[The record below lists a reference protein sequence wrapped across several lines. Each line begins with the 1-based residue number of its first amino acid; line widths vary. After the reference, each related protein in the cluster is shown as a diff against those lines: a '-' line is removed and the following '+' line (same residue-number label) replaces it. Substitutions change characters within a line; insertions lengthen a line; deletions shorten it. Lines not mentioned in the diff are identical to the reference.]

1 VSDQIIISILTGG
14 KSSRM
19 EFQNKSFLK
28 IYNKTFIEILL
39 DQLKIL
45 EYEIVINVNDDEE
58 KYSKFGF
65 QLVADKIKGRKG
77 PLAGL
82 HSIMSLYKKTKK
94 DIWFAMLP
102 TDAPLINLNLFKE
115 FEKIQTKNK
124 NSYISKID
132 GKIEPMFS
140 FWSIKSFEKL
150 DRILN
155 LNDGYKIMKFAEE
168 VGFEYLNIKKE
179 KKLEFFN
186 INNLEDYNLFKSS
199 Y

>member
-1 VSDQIIISILTGG
+1 
-14 KSSRM
+14 M

-28 IYNKTFIEILL
+28 IHNKTLIELLL

-45 EYEIVINVNDDEE
+45 GYKIVINVNDDEE

-65 QLVADKIKGRKG
+65 KLVADKIKGRKG

-82 HSIMSLYKKTKK
+82 HSVMSLYEKTKK
-94 DIWFAMLP
+94 NIWFAMLP
-102 TDAPLINLNLFKE
+102 TDAPLINLNLFSE

-140 FWSIKSFEKL
+140 FWSINSFEKL

-168 VGFEYLNIKKE
+168 IGFEYLSIKKE

-186 INNLEDYNLFKSS
+186 INNQEDYNFFKNS

>member
-1 VSDQIIISILTGG
+1 
-14 KSSRM
+14 M

-28 IYNKTFIEILL
+28 IHNKTFIELLL

-45 EYEIVINVNDDEE
+45 GYEIVINVNDDEE

-65 QLVADKIKGRKG
+65 KLVADKIKGRKG
-77 PLAGL
+77 PLTGL
-82 HSIMSLYKKTKK
+82 HSVMSLYEKTKK
-94 DIWFAMLP
+94 NIWFAMLP
-102 TDAPLINLNLFKE
+102 TDAPLINLNLFSE

-140 FWSIKSFEKL
+140 FWSINSFERL

-168 VGFEYLNIKKE
+168 IGFEYLSIKKE

-186 INNLEDYNLFKSS
+186 INNQEDYNLFKNS